1 MSRAF
6 RFLAVFLLCAS
17 PIQAAYLASGPRNSA
32 PAILFASSSGKGGS
46 ASALPANSAETP
58 REAAAII
65 AGSHLPNIMEQQIL
79 RPGRGSMPE
88 IHISYPSVG
97 HTRIDAD
104 IRQWATSIADTF
116 ESAASFSHF
125 LPEESPHHE
134 IWSSY
139 SVTEP
144 SAEVLSITFEVW
156 TYTGGAHGNLD
167 IITLNYSLLT
177 GRRLELV
184 DIFEYP
190 DTALELMSA
199 WAYEE
204 LSRRLG
210 GLRQERMLRDGL
222 VPTPE
227 NFASLSLTPQGIRMR
242 FQPYQVAPWAAGAQ
256 KVDMPLERLLPARPL
271 LSLWG
276 KKDAAPSGKQN

>member
-1 MSRAF
+1 MSRVF
-6 RFLAVFLLCAS
+6 RFWAVFLLCSS
-17 PIQAAYLASGPRNSA
+17 PIQAAYLTSGPHDSA
-32 PAILFASSSGKGGS
+32 PAILFASSSGREGGIS
-46 ASALPANSAETP
+46 LTRSTETP
-58 REAAAII
+58 SEAAAII
-65 AGSHLPNIMEQQIL
+65 AGSHLPGVMEQQIL

-97 HTRIDAD
+97 HARIDAD

-125 LPEESPHHE
+125 LPEESPRHE

-227 NFASLSLTPQGIRMR
+227 NFASLSLTPQGISMR

-276 KKDAAPSGKQN
+276 KKDTTPSGEQN